1 MTDITKKAVGE
12 LDNVASALRRAGSEL
27 GDANGVAGK
36 LVSAVADRVESAG
49 RSLDGRELGDL
60 VGDVERFARRNP
72 ATFIGGAIAVGFL
85 ASRFLKSSSQA
96 VPPRAER
103 TDTPN
108 DLDASQITAGGIAG
122 FDTGSTVGYAGGAS
136 SFAEPQPESMLDR
149 PLIAG
154 LAALAVGAIAGAII
168 HETDREHQLF
178 GTARDRLLESA
189 RTAAR
194 ERVAQTV
201 ATVTGRE

>member
-1 MTDITKKAVGE
+1 MTDITRKAVGE

-36 LVSAVADRVESAG
+36 VVSVIADRVESAG
-49 RSLDGRELGDL
+49 RSLDGRELGDI

-96 VPPRAER
+96 VPPR
-103 TDTPN
+103 TDTAN

-122 FDTGSTVGYAGGAS
+122 FDSGGAVAYAGGPV
-136 SFAEPQPESMLDR
+136 SFAEPQSESMLDR

-189 RTAAR
+189 RNAAR

-201 ATVTGRE
+201 ASVTSRDEAR